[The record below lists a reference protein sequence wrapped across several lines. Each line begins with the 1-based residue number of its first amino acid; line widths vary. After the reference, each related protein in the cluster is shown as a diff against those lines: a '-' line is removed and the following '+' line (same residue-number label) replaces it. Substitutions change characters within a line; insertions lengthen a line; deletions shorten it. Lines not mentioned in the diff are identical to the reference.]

1 MKNELT
7 ALKGLRDTI
16 EAHLNEY
23 IPPELEGIGAGQVVI
38 DYPDVD
44 KMAQPTM
51 FFVYPD
57 YAEYEPST
65 TCSDNV
71 DFRISVFLLCKRDT
85 QENLIVKTYGYY
97 NALYH
102 LLKDNTSLDGVIDQ
116 TRINDADFDQ
126 IEGNPNVH
134 GALVSVSTIFE
145 KDF

>member
-1 MKNELT
+1 MKNELV

-16 EAHLNEY
+16 ENHINEY
-23 IPPELEGIGAGQVVI
+23 LPEDLESIGEGQVVI
-38 DYPDVD
+38 DYPNVD
-44 KMAQPTM
+44 KMAFPTM

-85 QENLIVKTYGYY
+85 VENLIVKTYGYY
-97 NALYH
+97 NSLYH

-116 TRINDADFDQ
+116 TRINDADFDE